1 MAGLLRSLR
10 ALGLTVVVSMAVL
23 PATAQEYLPTE
34 AAALKASPQ
43 RFWARGVVFQDTLK
57 EAPGDRTLR
66 IDDRTFTR
74 FFTEELGEVYA
85 AEEAVEP
92 LRAATVGETYLFS
105 GTVNQRGRQ
114 YLYIIR
120 AIEPVKK
127 DVATV
132 VEQLEEINRG
142 ITTNPYNRVFV
153 ALESIMAEIQKDL
166 FAYAT
171 AQKITVRELFDVN
184 AGHMGKVQSSI
195 HAALRRAE
203 ENSRTPSQ
211 EYLVSM
217 IVAMMAMQNGYV
229 EPKPDTFVPDETAPE
244 TPVVVEDAAPAVS
257 EEDWDLIDQPLTAD
271 PAATETEPATE
282 PVAETEPVGDE
293 APAPDADAA
302 ADVAADIET
311 DAVAEPVEETPAVEE
326 TPVEPVVEDAAASA
340 VEKAA
345 DAVAPASEPEPV
357 AEDVPA
363 EVPAEA
369 GEVEVISPDDPFWN
383 DPPAPET
390 GEGMET
396 PAEPVGTEDAAAPE
410 AAEIAPE
417 PAVAVEEPIVEEPV
431 IEQPVAEAPAEPV
444 VPAAPVATE
453 DGETLPLDDPFWS
466 DPALVDPSTVSATP
480 AAPAPEPVEP
490 EPIPDFMKPVP
501 LDDPPILP
509 EAALLEA
516 DPAAPAVEPVPAV
529 EAAPVFPA
537 EPDLSEP
544 VPAGEKPKKPR
555 KKKAKKAAAEDAAPV
570 PAIEPVPAEAPQD
583 AVDATPTAP

>member
-57 EAPGDRTLR
+57 EAPGDRPLR
-66 IDDRTFTR
+66 LDNRAFYR
-74 FFTEELGEVYA
+74 FVTEELGDVYA
-85 AEEAVEP
+85 AEEAVES
-92 LRAATVGETYLFS
+92 LRSATPGDAYLFS
-105 GTVNQRGRQ
+105 GTVSQRGRQ
-114 YLYIIR
+114 YYYIIR
-120 AIEPVKK
+120 SIEPVKK

-132 VEQLEEINRG
+132 VQQIEEINRS
-142 ITTNPYNRVFV
+142 ITTNPYNRVFI
-153 ALESIMAEIQKDL
+153 ALEAIMADIQKDL

-171 AQKITVRELFDVN
+171 ARKVPVRDLFDPA

-203 ENSRTPSQ
+203 EKSRTPSQ

-229 EPKPDTFVPDETAPE
+229 EPKPDTYVPDQDAPE
-244 TPVVVEDAAPAVS
+244 TPAALEDAAPAVS
-257 EEDWDLIDQPLTAD
+257 EADWDLIDQPLSAD

-282 PVAETEPVGDE
+282 VESEPATEPATETGPVSDE
-293 APAPDADAA
+293 APALDADAVTEVE
-302 ADVAADIET
+302 ADVAV
-311 DAVAEPVEETPAVEE
+311 DAVADAPESEPA
-326 TPVEPVVEDAAASA
+326 PVVAIE
-340 VEKAA
+340 EEPT
-345 DAVAPASEPEPV
+345 VA
-357 AEDVPA
+357 
-363 EVPAEA
+363 
-369 GEVEVISPDDPFWN
+369 G
-383 DPPAPET
+383 
-390 GEGMET
+390 
-396 PAEPVGTEDAAAPE
+396 
-410 AAEIAPE
+410 
-417 PAVAVEEPIVEEPV
+417 EEPIVEVPV
-431 IEQPVAEAPAEPV
+431 IEQPV
-444 VPAAPVATE
+444 VPAAPVAAEEE
-453 DGETLPLDDPFWS
+453 DGTLPLDDPFWS

-480 AAPAPEPVEP
+480 SAPEPEPVKP
-490 EPIPDFMKPVP
+490 EPTPDFMKPVP

-509 EAALLEA
+509 EAALPEA

-555 KKKAKKAAAEDAAPV
+555 KKKAKKSAEEAP
-570 PAIEPVPAEAPQD
+570 PAPALEEPAPAEAPQD
-583 AVDATPTAP
+583 AVDATPAAP